1 MVCSI
6 EDGAIAEVIS
16 AIDQLAADSGAGLT
30 GADLRSRIAG
40 VWAMLA
46 ALDPELARLSA
57 AYGQGG
63 QDHEADRTAPRSAA
77 PHAAPTAPARGTPRH
92 AVKNRPR
99 ARGETRARGRLQVT
113 QAATTS
119 MPMVAVTSGCSRT
132 LTW

>member
-57 AYGQGG
+57 AYEQAG
-63 QDHEADRTAPRSAA
+63 QDRAEADRSAPDTR
-77 PHAAPTAPARGTPRH
+77 HAATRAAHTEPAACRG
-92 AVKNRPR
+92 
-99 ARGETRARGRLQVT
+99 GTRARGRLQVR

-132 LTW
+132 FTW

>member
-1 MVCSI
+1 M
-6 EDGAIAEVIS
+6 AEVIS

-57 AYGQGG
+57 AYEQAGQAGKPQAG
-63 QDHEADRTAPRSAA
+63 TGSRALSRG
-77 PHAAPTAPARGTPRH
+77 ARGTHGTRPPRARH
-92 AVKNRPR
+92 TANRPR
-99 ARGETRARGRLQVT
+99 ARGGTRARGRLQIR

-119 MPMVAVTSGCSRT
+119 TVMVAVTSGCSRT
-132 LTW
+132 FTW